1 MAQEKDID
9 SQPDLILRGVRQNN
23 IKNIDLD
30 IPLGKKI
37 IITGPSG
44 SGKSSLA
51 FDTIYAEG
59 QRRYM
64 QSLSTYARQ
73 FLERFKA
80 PLVDKLQN
88 IPPSIALEQINPV
101 RNSRATV
108 GTTTEINDYLRLL
121 FEKIGKEYCSK
132 CQIPKEQQTSQDIYE
147 TATQKYPGKTVL
159 ICAHTKPK
167 ESPQDFLAELMR
179 SGFTRVVI
187 QTEAVLVEELLTKK
201 KLPKTFVVVIDRIRL
216 QETTNTEN
224 KEEQK
229 RFCEAIQNAMGMGD
243 NEANIY
249 LEDNKLFS
257 LVDNFAKW
265 ARCPKCHETAS
276 PKSAIS
282 FSFNS
287 PLGACETCKGF
298 GNTLEIDEDLII
310 PNPALSILR
319 GAIDPFTKPSLKNWE
334 KKLIEFCRT
343 SRIDETLPYK
353 DLSKKHRELIFNGD
367 KKFKGV
373 RGVFKL
379 LEADKYKMRIRVF
392 LSRYTS
398 PFTCKT
404 CLGERLNNEALRVK
418 IADHSIAQVSS
429 MTIADIR
436 LFFEGLS
443 LTSRE
448 QKIGTDVMAQLKRRF
463 NTLENVGLGYL
474 TLARLTKTL
483 SGGEY
488 QRILL
493 GTQLSQGL
501 TDTLYVLDEPSI
513 GLHPKDTHQLLN
525 VLNTLH
531 DLGNT
536 LLLVEHD
543 PEVIEW
549 GEYLVDMGPGSGM
562 RGGEVVFAGS
572 KDLFMK
578 ADTTTAR
585 AVRDWRI
592 ECRHSLMRPLSDPK
606 GEFIELRGASS
617 HNLKNVDV
625 DIPLWSLVAIT
636 GVSGSGK
643 STLIVDTLYQALSKV
658 LNGTSDKIGKF
669 TSISGFENLSSIEL
683 VDQSAI
689 GKSSRSNPITF
700 IKGYDEVRALFAQ
713 TPDAVGKRLPPG
725 HFSFNVSGGRCEA
738 CEGEGRIKVDMVF
751 MEDVWVPCQTCDEK
765 RFKPVVLNVR
775 YRGKN
780 IDDVLK
786 LTIDEAYE
794 FYKGIPSL
802 RTKLSLLIEVGLGYL
817 QLGQPGF
824 SLSGGES
831 QRLKIARE
839 LTQTLTKGASTLFIL
854 DEPTTGL
861 HFNEVVRLIHVL
873 RRLISSGHSV
883 IVIEHNLQL
892 ICAADYMIDLGPDG
906 GQGGGNIVAY
916 GTPKSVAQ
924 QKLLHTSKYL
934 SELL

>member
-1 MAQEKDID
+1 MPEDNNID
-9 SQPDLILRGVRQNN
+9 SKRELVLRGVRQNN
-23 IKNIDLD
+23 LKDIDLD
-30 IPLGKKI
+30 IPLGKSVI
-37 IITGPSG
+37 VTGPSG

-51 FDTIYAEG
+51 FETIYAEG

-80 PLVDKLQN
+80 PLVEKLIN

-121 FEKIGKEYCSK
+121 FEKVGKEYCSK
-132 CQIPKEQQTSQDIYE
+132 CHLPKEQKTPHDIYE
-147 TATQKYPGKTVL
+147 FIKQKYSGKGLL

-167 ESPQDFLAELMR
+167 ETPHDFLSELLR
-179 SGFTRVVI
+179 TGFTRVLV
-187 QTEAVLVEELLTKK
+187 QSEAVLVEDLLKKK
-201 KLPKTFVVVIDRIRL
+201 KLPKSFVVIVDRIKV
-216 QETTNTEN
+216 TADEN
-224 KEEQK
+224 KDEQK
-229 RFCEAIQNAMGMGD
+229 RFIEAIHNALGMGD
-243 NEANIY
+243 NEVNLYQGETKVFELAEN
-249 LEDNKLFS
+249 FS
-257 LVDNFAKW
+257 RW

-298 GNTLEIDEDLII
+298 GNTLEIDEDLIV
-310 PNPALSILR
+310 PNSSLSILK
-319 GAIDPFTKPSLKNWE
+319 GAIDPFTKPSLRNWQ
-334 KKLIEFCRT
+334 KKLLEFCHT
-343 SRIDETLPYK
+343 QRIDETLPYK
-353 DLSKKHRELIFNGD
+353 ELSKKHREMIFNGD
-367 KKFKGV
+367 KKFRGV

-379 LEADKYKMRIRVF
+379 LEEEKYKMRIRVF

-398 PFTCKT
+398 PFTCKA
-404 CLGERLNNEALRVK
+404 CEGQRLNNDSLRVK
-418 IADHSIAQVSS
+418 VADQSIAQVSS
-429 MTIADIR
+429 MTISQLR
-436 LFFEGLS
+436 SFFSDLS
-443 LTSRE
+443 LNAKE
-448 QKIGTDVMAQLKRRF
+448 KKIAKDILAQLDRRLD
-463 NTLENVGLGYL
+463 TLETVGLGYL
-474 TLARLTKTL
+474 TLSRLTKSL

-513 GLHPKDTHQLLN
+513 GLHPKDTQQLLKVLNKLHQL
-525 VLNTLH
+525 
-531 DLGNT
+531 GNS

-549 GEYLVDMGPGSGM
+549 GQYIIDMGPGSGM
-562 RGGEVVFAGS
+562 RGGEVIFSGS
-572 KDLFMK
+572 RELFLK
-578 ADTTTAR
+578 ADSTTSR
-585 AVRDWRI
+585 AVKDWRN
-592 ECRHSLMRPLSDPK
+592 ECRHSLLRPLSEPK
-606 GEFIELRGASS
+606 GNFIELRGAKSN
-617 HNLKNVDV
+617 NLKNVDI
-625 DIPLWSLVAIT
+625 DIPLKCIVAVT

-643 STLIVDTLYQALSKV
+643 STLIVDTLFQALSKI

-669 TSISGFENLSSIEL
+669 SSISGFENLSSVEL
-683 VDQSAI
+683 VDQSPV
-689 GKSSRSNPITF
+689 GKTSRSNPITF
-700 IKGYDEVRALFAQ
+700 IKGYDEIRALFSQ
-713 TPDAVGKRLPPG
+713 TPEAIKQGFSPG
-725 HFSFNVSGGRCEA
+725 SFSFNVAGGRCDT
-738 CEGEGRIKVDMVF
+738 CEGEGRVKVDMVF
-751 MEDVWVPCQTCDEK
+751 MEDVWVPCQDCDEK
-765 RFKPVVLNVR
+765 RFKRSVLAVR

-780 IDDVLK
+780 IDDVLRM
-786 LTIDEAYE
+786 TIDEAYE
-794 FYKGIPSL
+794 FFKGIPSL
-802 RTKLSLLIEVGLGYL
+802 RTKLSLLVDVGLGYL

-839 LTQTLTKGASTLFIL
+839 LTQTMSKGGSTLFIL

-861 HFNEVVRLIHVL
+861 HFNEVVRLTHVL

-892 ICAADYMIDLGPDG
+892 ICAADYIIDLGPDG
-906 GQGGGNIVAY
+906 GEGGGNIVAT
-916 GTPKSVAQ
+916 GTPKAVAQ
-924 QKLLHTSKYL
+924 KKLLHTSRYL